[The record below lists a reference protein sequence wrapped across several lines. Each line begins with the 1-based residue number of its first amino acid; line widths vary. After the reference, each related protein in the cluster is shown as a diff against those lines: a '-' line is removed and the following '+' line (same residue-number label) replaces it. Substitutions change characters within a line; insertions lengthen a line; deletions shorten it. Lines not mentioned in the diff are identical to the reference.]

1 MLATYKRC
9 CACLV
14 GIWNQ
19 NSITVIYEKCCS
31 YLSKS
36 IFILPYLAS
45 RRVSPFFR
53 QVSAYIFVSSSYSS
67 NTLDLENVVD
77 VSFVD
82 LAPNICLVRDRL
94 MHRGY
99 LDVEGNEVSLEGLY
113 PRTNE
118 AKTKM
123 QLNWK
128 VGPFNQLVLYFPLSD
143 RY

>member
-1 MLATYKRC
+1 MLFLSFYK
-9 CACLV
+9 CLYLALP
-14 GIWNQ
+14 GI
-19 NSITVIYEKCCS
+19 
-31 YLSKS
+31 SKS
-36 IFILPYLAS
+36 VSIFP
-45 RRVSPFFR
+45 
-53 QVSAYIFVSSSYSS
+53 SAYIFVSSSYSS

-99 LDVEGNEVSLEGLY
+99 LDVEENEVSLEGLY